1 MAALWRGFLRLS
13 LVSCPVTMSPAT
25 TERGRIRLN
34 QLNRKTG
41 NRLRQRMVD
50 ELTGEEV
57 EREDIVKGYQI
68 DKGKYVTIE
77 DEEIDKIQ
85 IESTQTIDLE
95 TFVDA
100 EQIDRLYLDKPYYLV
115 PDGPVGVETF
125 RVIAEAMREK
135 RKVAIGRIVIASRE
149 HQVVIE
155 PQDGAML
162 MTTLRAAGEVRRPE
176 AAANDGRQAP
186 ADAVQLAE
194 MLIDQRAG
202 RFDPDQFRD
211 RYQEALR
218 ELVEAKAQGTPVAAK
233 RLAQPAPVIDLME
246 ALKRSLAK
254 QQGQGPAA
262 ETRPAAGKKKAAAD
276 PRQRAMLLPVKGG
289 KPAATA
295 KPAAEVEEKPAAKP
309 RKRA

>member
-57 EREDIVKGYQI
+57 EREDIVKGYQV

-100 EQIDRLYLDKPYYLV
+100 EGIDRLYLDKPYYLV

-135 RKVAIGRIVIASRE
+135 KKVAIGRVVIASRE

-176 AAANDGRQAP
+176 AAAAGDARTPP
-186 ADAVQLAE
+186 ADAVGLAE

-202 RFDPDQFRD
+202 TFDPDSFRD

-218 ELVEAKAQGTPVAAK
+218 ELVEAKAQGSPVAAK

-254 QQGQGPAA
+254 QQGQPEA
-262 ETRPAAGKKKAAAD
+262 RPAAAKKKQAVD

-289 KPAATA
+289 KPAAA
-295 KPAAEVEEKPAAKP
+295 PKPAAELEEKPAAKP